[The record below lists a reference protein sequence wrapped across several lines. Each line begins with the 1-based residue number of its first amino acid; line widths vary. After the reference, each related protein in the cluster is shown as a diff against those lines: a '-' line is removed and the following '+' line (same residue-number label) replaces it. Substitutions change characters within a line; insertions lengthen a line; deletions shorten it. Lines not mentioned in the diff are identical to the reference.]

1 MLRGQEGEDE
11 DCVILSATIPKR
23 ARRPHRFN
31 FILLSASLY
40 KTFPAAAA
48 RLVIGQDECIIID
61 EEEVAQHLFMEF
73 YSPPRVCI
81 PLRREG
87 FRAFYSF
94 DLDTGY
100 DFTDFGGR
108 ARAWKLLIRYR
119 PFFTMLSAPCTMF
132 STMMNA
138 NFGKMSPEI
147 KAKRFS
153 EAECHLAYSMN
164 VATHQ
169 IREERFFAHEH
180 PHRATSWKR
189 RCVVDVQ
196 NRPGVQTVSF
206 DQCQVNLRTPF
217 SHKLI
222 KKRTTLMTNS
232 SAIVQLFAP
241 LQCTCSEPHATIEG
255 SEGGILL
262 SKWCQKYTPEFVDLL
277 QRAVRMEAER
287 AQRPA

>member
-1 MLRGQEGEDE
+1 EGEDE

-23 ARRPHRFN
+23 AR
-31 FILLSASLY
+31 
-40 KTFPAAAA
+40 
-48 RLVIGQDECIIID
+48 LVIGQDECIIVD

-206 DQCQVNLRTPF
+206 DQCQVNLRTPV
-217 SHKLI
+217 SNKLI

-277 QRAVRMEAER
+277 QRAVRMEAEQRR
-287 AQRPA
+287 A

>member
-1 MLRGQEGEDE
+1 MKIASSCPLRFRKERGALIDLTSSYSVLL
-11 DCVILSATIPKR
+11 CIKLSLLQLPGWSL
-23 ARRPHRFN
+23 ARM
-31 FILLSASLY
+31 SASSST
-40 KTFPAAAA
+40 K
-48 RLVIGQDECIIID
+48 RRS
-61 EEEVAQHLFMEF
+61 AQHLFMEF

-100 DFTDFGGR
+100 DFTDFGSR

-169 IREERFFAHEH
+169 IREERFFC
-180 PHRATSWKR
+180 P
-189 RCVVDVQ
+189 
-196 NRPGVQTVSF
+196 
-206 DQCQVNLRTPF
+206 
-217 SHKLI
+217 
-222 KKRTTLMTNS
+222 
-232 SAIVQLFAP
+232 
-241 LQCTCSEPHATIEG
+241 
-255 SEGGILL
+255 
-262 SKWCQKYTPEFVDLL
+262 
-277 QRAVRMEAER
+277 
-287 AQRPA
+287 